1 MKLPLTY
8 DNYIFDLYGTLVD
21 IHTDESDT
29 AIWEKLAMFYGYY
42 GALYEAKELKE
53 RYETLVKSSEAEL
66 KKKLEDMDIEKQKDI
81 LGSDTSKA
89 NEHTKAQADAQFA
102 ISYAHEASP
111 EIHIEDVFE
120 KLYEEKGVNP
130 TKELSVHTGQFF
142 RVMSTEYIKLYPG
155 TKEML
160 KELKAAGK
168 NVYLLSNAQRIFT
181 AYEMRR
187 LDIFDLF
194 DDVFIS
200 SDYNTKKPDVRFY
213 KELIDKHDID
223 VAKSLFIGND
233 STTDIKGAKECRMD
247 AFYVKSNISPKDDM
261 AHDADYVIDNF
272 TNW

>member
-42 GALYEAKELKE
+42 GALYETKELKE

-66 KKKLEDMDIEKQKDI
+66 KKKLEDMDIEKQ
-81 LGSDTSKA
+81 
-89 NEHTKAQADAQFA
+89 NEVSDAQFA

-155 TKEML
+155 
-160 KELKAAGK
+160 
-168 NVYLLSNAQRIFT
+168 
-181 AYEMRR
+181 
-187 LDIFDLF
+187 
-194 DDVFIS
+194 
-200 SDYNTKKPDVRFY
+200 
-213 KELIDKHDID
+213 
-223 VAKSLFIGND
+223 IGR
-233 STTDIKGAKECRMD
+233 C
-247 AFYVKSNISPKDDM
+247 
-261 AHDADYVIDNF
+261 
-272 TNW
+272 